1 MSVFCWLRLGFICPS
16 GMIIVKQQ
24 TCNNKEDTLIKCAS
38 MSFWSLIQ
46 FELVSGN
53 HFLILDSDVYTYLF
67 FGVCV
72 VRKARK
78 LKANSKSFPRRM
90 WCRPMVQASAKCLQ
104 LPVST
109 SSECEAIY
117 ATIAAR
123 QREALKN
130 LANTKAKA
138 PFSCGTF
145 CVGNRGAGWVIIWDG
160 LDGNLEDLQ
169 ECLDW
174 FVYIYNILWHYFW
187 YLLSDFMSGDVGW
200 KKTSDFASL

>member
-1 MSVFCWLRLGFICPS
+1 MVSHSAFCRYCTCMSVFCWFRLGASPS
-16 GMIIVKQQ
+16 GMI
-24 TCNNKEDTLIKCAS
+24 
-38 MSFWSLIQ
+38 WSSSRL
-46 FELVSGN
+46 
-53 HFLILDSDVYTYLF
+53 
-67 FGVCV
+67 
-72 VRKARK
+72 
-78 LKANSKSFPRRM
+78 RRM

-174 FVYIYNILWHYFW
+174 FVYIYNILWYYFW

-200 KKTSDFASL
+200 KQTSDFASL

>member
-1 MSVFCWLRLGFICPS
+1 METI
-16 GMIIVKQQ
+16 
-24 TCNNKEDTLIKCAS
+24 
-38 MSFWSLIQ
+38 
-46 FELVSGN
+46 
-53 HFLILDSDVYTYLF
+53 FLILDVYTYTFF

-78 LKANSKSFPRRM
+78 LRANSKSFPRRM
-90 WCRPMVQASAKCLQ
+90 WCRPMVQASACLQ
-104 LPVST
+104 IPVST

-145 CVGNRGAGWVIIWDG
+145 CVGNRGAGWVIMGRMEILRILRWFG
-160 LDGNLEDLQ
+160 LI
-169 ECLDW
+169 CI
-174 FVYIYNILWHYFW
+174 YIYTHTIYYGIIFDTC
-187 YLLSDFMSGDVGW
+187 SDFMLGDVGW